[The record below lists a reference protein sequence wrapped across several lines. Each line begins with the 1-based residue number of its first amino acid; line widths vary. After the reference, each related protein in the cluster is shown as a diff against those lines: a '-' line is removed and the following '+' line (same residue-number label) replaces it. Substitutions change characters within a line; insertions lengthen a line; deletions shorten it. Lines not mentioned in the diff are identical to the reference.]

1 MSNIKTEFEATNC
14 KTLIHFLLMFAQETG
29 PGSDGDFFL
38 NNVISSLTD
47 LLACS
52 KLRKEGKENA
62 CKEYF

>member
-1 MSNIKTEFEATNC
+1 
-14 KTLIHFLLMFAQETG
+14 MFAQETG

-47 LLACS
+47 LACS

-62 CKEYF
+62 CKEYFWGNRHFPDSF